1 MSRVVAL
8 IIMAM
13 ALPGPSLAQAAASAQ
28 AVQAVTPDALVR
40 ARQAYNAERFDEA
53 IILANTAR
61 EVDRQADSASLV
73 LARASLE
80 RFRQFRDVA
89 DVATARQALL
99 SVDPTRLS
107 PSEARELRLGTAE
120 LLFVDEQF
128 GAAAEI
134 FEAALADEGS
144 LPSVEHRERLFDWW
158 ASALDRHAQY
168 GQEGDRHRSYMRI
181 LLGAEREVGRSPSS
195 TAVLYWLAAANR
207 GIEDFERAWAL
218 VVSGWIQAPQVAPGA
233 RAAALQE
240 DLDVLMRDAIIP
252 ERARRA
258 APQADPEALKVA
270 LAAEW
275 DAIKKRW
282 GR

>member
-1 MSRVVAL
+1 MSRVAAL
-8 IIMAM
+8 IIVAL
-13 ALPGPSLAQAAASAQ
+13 ALPGVSRAQGGGPI
-28 AVQAVTPDALVR
+28 QAVTADALVR
-40 ARQAYNAERFDEA
+40 ARQAYNSARFDEA
-53 IILANTAR
+53 IALASAAR
-61 EVDRQADSASLV
+61 EVDRHAASASVV

-80 RFRQFRDVA
+80 RFRQLRDVA

-99 SVDPTRLS
+99 SVDPARLS

-120 LLFVDEQF
+120 LLFVDDQY

-134 FEAALADEGS
+134 FEAVLGDQGDRTS
-144 LPSVEHRERLFDWW
+144 GDNRERVFDWW

-168 GQEGDRHRSYMRI
+168 GPEGDRRNRYARI
-181 LLGAEREVGRSPSS
+181 LIGAEQETGRSPSS
-195 TAVLYWLAAANR
+195 TAAMYWLAAASR

-218 VVSGWIQAPQVAPGA
+218 AVAGWIQAPLVAPGA
-233 RAAALQE
+233 RAVALQGDFDE
-240 DLDVLMRDAIIP
+240 LMRKAIIP

-275 DAIKKRW
+275 DAIKRRW